1 MLNTKQKI
9 RKMRIFS
16 FLLPHKNACMAGILS
31 SKQILN
37 QKFCN
42 TEQNPLTFMSK
53 DVLIII
59 GCLGCLN
66 FGFISAATRARRRK
80 A

>member
-1 MLNTKQKI
+1 
-9 RKMRIFS
+9 MRIFL
-16 FLLPHKNACMAGILS
+16 FCAGAVLLRPDRFFSG
-31 SKQILN
+31 KQILN

-59 GCLGCLN
+59 GCLGFLN
-66 FGFISAATRARRRK
+66 FGFISAAIRARRRK